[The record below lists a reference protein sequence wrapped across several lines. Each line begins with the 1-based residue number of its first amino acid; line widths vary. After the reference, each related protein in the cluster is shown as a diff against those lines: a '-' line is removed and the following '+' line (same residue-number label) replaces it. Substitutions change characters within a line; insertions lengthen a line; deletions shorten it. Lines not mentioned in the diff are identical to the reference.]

1 MLTLAGWSPSSGTKR
16 AKIGSVGDQLKSTT
30 FSTFK
35 DFLSIS
41 EKVSVSYTEI
51 MFFPI
56 LAKYLSSL
64 SPAHLGKKVLIH

>member
-41 EKVSVSYTEI
+41 EKVSVS
-51 MFFPI
+51 
-56 LAKYLSSL
+56 
-64 SPAHLGKKVLIH
+64 